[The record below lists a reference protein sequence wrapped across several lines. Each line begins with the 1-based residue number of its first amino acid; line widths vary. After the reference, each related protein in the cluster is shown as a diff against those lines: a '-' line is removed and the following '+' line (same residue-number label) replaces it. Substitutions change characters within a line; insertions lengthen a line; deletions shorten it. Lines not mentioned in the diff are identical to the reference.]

1 MSVRAIVLA
10 AGRGTRMKSPL
21 PKVAHEAAGRPL
33 VAWVLDA
40 VAGLEPA
47 ETVVVVGYGADRV
60 REVLPQG
67 VVAAEQ
73 REQLGTG
80 HAVMEALEQMGPVS
94 GDTVVVVP
102 GDSPLFRAET
112 LAALLDGH
120 RGADATLLTAR
131 VPDPSG
137 YGRVLRDGDRV
148 VGIVED
154 GDADPQQREID
165 EIAVST
171 YAFDGDALVGALRR
185 IGRDNRQGE
194 YYLTDVIGILAAE
207 GTVHAV
213 AAAEPEEVLGVNSH
227 DQLAEAAAVLRR
239 RINLGWMQAG
249 VWMQDP
255 ERTYIDAGVRLAP
268 GARILADTHLLGD
281 TSVEE
286 AAEVGPGV
294 YAADTRIGA
303 GARLWYSVSRG
314 ADIGPG
320 AQVGPYAS
328 LREGTVLLEGS
339 KAGTFVETKNTT
351 VGKGSKVPHL
361 SYMGDATIGEDT
373 NIGAGT
379 ITCNYDGRDKHPT
392 VIGDRV
398 FIGSDTM
405 LVAPVSIGD
414 EAVTGA
420 GSTITKDVEPGAL
433 AVERSTQKQVPGYAA
448 RRARRRRHEDGE

>member
-21 PKVAHEAAGRPL
+21 PKVVHEAAGRPL

-47 ETVVVVGYGADRV
+47 ETVVVVGYEADRV
-60 REVLPQG
+60 REVLPPG
-67 VVAAEQ
+67 VSTADQ

-80 HAVMEALEQMGPVS
+80 HAVMAALEQMGPVS

-102 GDSPLFRAET
+102 GDSPLFRAAT
-112 LAALLDGH
+112 LAALLEGH

-131 VPDPSG
+131 VADPAG

-148 VGIVED
+148 VGIVEE
-154 GDADPQQREID
+154 GDAGPQQRAID

-171 YAFDGDALVGALRR
+171 YAFDGDALTEALGR
-185 IGRDNRQGE
+185 IGRDNHQGE
-194 YYLTDVIGILAAE
+194 YYLTDAIGILAAE
-207 GTVHAV
+207 GTVRAV
-213 AAAEPEEVLGVNSH
+213 AAADAGEVLGVNSH
-227 DQLAEAAAVLRR
+227 DQLAAAAAVLRR
-239 RINLGWMQAG
+239 RINAGWMEAG

-255 ERTYIDAGVRLAP
+255 ERTYVDAGVRLAP
-268 GARILADTHLLGD
+268 GARILADTHLLGS

-286 AAEVGPGV
+286 GAEVGPGV

-303 GARLWYSVSRG
+303 GARVWYSVARG
-314 ADIGPG
+314 ADVGPG

-328 LREGTVLLEGS
+328 LRQGTVLLEGS
-339 KAGTFVETKNTT
+339 KAGTFVETKKTT
-351 VGKGSKVPHL
+351 VGKRSKVPHL
-361 SYMGDATIGEDT
+361 SYVGDATIGEDT

-379 ITCNYDGRDKHPT
+379 ITCNYDGHDKHPT

-414 EAVTGA
+414 DAVTGA

-433 AVERSTQKQVPGYAA
+433 AVERSTQKQLPGYAA
-448 RRARRRRHEDGE
+448 KRARRTRHEDGE

>member
-21 PKVAHEAAGRPL
+21 PKVVHEAAGRPL

-40 VAGLEPA
+40 IAGLDPA

-60 REVLPQG
+60 REVLPPG
-67 VVAAEQ
+67 ATVAEQ
-73 REQLGTG
+73 TEQLGTG
-80 HAVMEALEQMGPVS
+80 HAVMVALDQMGPVS

-102 GDSPLFRAET
+102 GDSPLFRAST
-112 LAALLDGH
+112 LAALLEGH

-131 VPDPSG
+131 VPDPAG

-148 VGIVED
+148 IGIVEE
-154 GDADPQQREID
+154 GDADPHQRAID

-171 YAFDGDALVGALRR
+171 YAFDGDALVGALGE

-194 YYLTDVIGILAAE
+194 YYLTDAIGIIAAG

-227 DQLAEAAAVLRR
+227 DQLAAAAAVLRR

-255 ERTYIDAGVRLAP
+255 ERTYVDAGVHLAP
-268 GARILADTHLLGD
+268 GARIFADTHLVGD

-286 AAEVGPGV
+286 GAEVGPGV
-294 YAADTRIGA
+294 YAADTRIRA
-303 GARLWYSVSRG
+303 GARMWYSVSRG

-328 LREGTVLLEGS
+328 LREGTVLLERS
-339 KAGTFVETKNTT
+339 KAGTFVETKKTT

-379 ITCNYDGRDKHPT
+379 ITCNYDGHRKHQT

-405 LVAPVSIGD
+405 LVAPLSIGD
-414 EAVTGA
+414 DAVTGA

-433 AVERSTQKQVPGYAA
+433 AVERSTQKQLPGYAA
-448 RRARRRRHEDGE
+448 RRARKSRHEDGE

>member
-21 PKVAHEAAGRPL
+21 PKVVHEAAGRPL

-47 ETVVVVGYGADRV
+47 ETVVVVGHGADLV
-60 REVLPQG
+60 RRVLPPG
-67 VVAAEQ
+67 VTVAEQ

-80 HAVMEALEQMGPVS
+80 HAVMAALEQMGPVS
-94 GDTVVVVP
+94 GDSLVVVP
-102 GDSPLFRAET
+102 GDSPLFRAAT
-112 LAALLDGH
+112 LAALVEAH
-120 RGADATLLTAR
+120 RGADAALLTAR
-131 VPDPSG
+131 TTDPSG

-148 VGIVED
+148 VGIVEEK
-154 GDADPQQREID
+154 DASPQQREID

-171 YAFDGDALVGALRR
+171 YAFEGGALTEALGR
-185 IGRDNRQGE
+185 IGRDNHQGE

-207 GTVHAV
+207 GTVRAV
-213 AAAEPEEVLGVNSH
+213 AAADAEEVLGVNSH
-227 DQLAEAAAVLRR
+227 DQLAAAAGVLRR

-255 ERTYIDAGVRLAP
+255 ARTYVDATVRLAP
-268 GARILADTHLLGD
+268 GARILADTHLLGS
-281 TSVEE
+281 TTVETG
-286 AAEVGPGV
+286 AEVGPGV
-294 YAADTRIGA
+294 YAVDTRVGA

-314 ADIGPG
+314 ADVGPG

-328 LREGTVLLEGS
+328 LREGTVLREGS
-339 KAGTFVETKNTT
+339 KAGTFVETKKTT
-351 VGKGSKVPHL
+351 VGRGSKIPHL
-361 SYMGDATIGEDT
+361 SYMGDATIGEGT

-379 ITCNYDGRDKHPT
+379 ITCNYDGHHKHPT

-398 FIGSDTM
+398 FVGSDTM

-414 EAVTGA
+414 DAVTGA
-420 GSTITKDVEPGAL
+420 GSTITRDVEPGAL

-448 RRARRRRHEDGE
+448 RRARRSRHEDGE